1 MVPAPVSTSIDA
13 DLPGARTLQELLGQ
27 LRAGYVLR
35 QPILVE
41 IADAGLRDDDAS
53 ESTMSVRLPRLDAS
67 DMPEELAGCRFMVV
81 GRRRGA
87 ERAAAA
93 ITVGRARTCDVVVD
107 NYSVSKLH
115 ASIAHDT
122 ERDLYLLA
130 DEGSRNGTRIDGNPV
145 DALGGVVLYAGAR
158 VSFGAASYVFLDPP
172 TLRKLARLAP

>member
-1 MVPAPVSTSIDA
+1 VSTSIDD
-13 DLPGARTLQELLGQ
+13 DLPGARTLQDLLGQ

-41 IADAGLRDDDAS
+41 LDEPWLTGAGAA
-53 ESTMSVRLPRLDAS
+53 ESTMSVRLPSLTHS
-67 DMPEELAGCRFMVV
+67 DMPDELAGCRFVIV
-81 GRRRGA
+81 GRRRGSD
-87 ERAAAA
+87 RAVAA

-115 ASIAHDT
+115 ATIAHDL
-122 ERDLYLLA
+122 ERDLYLLT
-130 DEGSRNGTRIDGNPV
+130 DEGSRNGTRLDGNTVERQP
-145 DALGGVVLYAGAR
+145 AATLYAGAR

>member
-1 MVPAPVSTSIDA
+1 VSNSIDD
-13 DLPGARTLQELLGQ
+13 DLPGARTLEELLGQ

-41 IADAGLRDDDAS
+41 IDDPWLAGAS
-53 ESTMSVRLPRLDAS
+53 GAESTLSVRMPRLEES
-67 DMPEELAGCRFMVV
+67 EMPEELAGCRFMVV
-81 GRRRGA
+81 GRRRGLD
-87 ERAAAA
+87 RTPIA

-115 ASIAHDT
+115 ATIAHDHD
-122 ERDLYLLA
+122 RDLYVIA

-145 DALGGVVLYAGAR
+145 DRVGGALYAGAR
-158 VSFGAASYVFLDPP
+158 VSFGAASYLFLDPP